1 MYLVCINVFFKDLYD
16 IRCLDFKNQSLLR
29 FVKLNNQIQR

>member
-1 MYLVCINVFFKDLYD
+1 MYLVFINVFFKDLYD